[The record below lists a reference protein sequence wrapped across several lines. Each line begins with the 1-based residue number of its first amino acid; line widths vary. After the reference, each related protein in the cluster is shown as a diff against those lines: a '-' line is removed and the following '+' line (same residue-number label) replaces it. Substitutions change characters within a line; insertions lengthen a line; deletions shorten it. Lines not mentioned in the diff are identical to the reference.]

1 MFNQADQLSFANKKK
16 WSAIPRIARTVP
28 FGYVVDDND
37 PDLLQPV
44 VSELEA
50 LEQAKIH
57 LKQFSYREVA
67 PWLSNV
73 TGRYI
78 SHMGL
83 KKRVDNDNRR
93 RQAGTTLK
101 RWSKWAEE
109 KRSKA
114 ETILARI
121 GEAEARDVEDIE
133 QLSFDFG
140 ERRAS

>member
-1 MFNQADQLSFANKKK
+1 MFSDADQIGFINKKN

-67 PWLSNV
+67 PWLSTV
-73 TGRYI
+73 SGRYI

-93 RQAGTTLK
+93 RNAGQIIK

-109 KRSKA
+109 KRAKA
-114 ETILARI
+114 EAILKRV
-121 GEAEARDVEDIE
+121 GESEGYGDDPE

-140 ERRAS
+140 ERAG